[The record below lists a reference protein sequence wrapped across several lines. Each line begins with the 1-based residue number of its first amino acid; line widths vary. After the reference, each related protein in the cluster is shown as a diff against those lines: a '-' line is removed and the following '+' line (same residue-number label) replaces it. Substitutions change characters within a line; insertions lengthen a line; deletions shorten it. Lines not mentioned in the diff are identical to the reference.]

1 MAKND
6 VLMFVIFLSIAG
18 ICFYKWIL
26 IHVKMKN
33 MIIIKCKCTDII
45 TRTMYHKNIYE
56 YYYVYESSPY
66 KFSSYC
72 FFDIANLLKNII
84 CTKFKAKN
92 YKILI
97 AFVCLLFKMV

>member
-6 VLMFVIFLSIAG
+6 ALMFVIFLSIAG

-56 YYYVYESSPY
+56 YYYVYEY
-66 KFSSYC
+66 KNEEF
-72 FFDIANLLKNII
+72 IQII
-84 CTKFKAKN
+84 FYSN
-92 YKILI
+92 
-97 AFVCLLFKMV
+97 VCMYYNPFYYIYD